1 MRARTKN
8 LIPIDYSSLIGGIT
22 VIKKKKKVLKNGT
35 LLSFLILSQMREEAT
50 DVAEEID
57 NSVTIKL
64 PLLPCWDESDDG
76 VPGVGLVWV
85 VSTLCSPFPTYSLYC
100 SAL

>member
-1 MRARTKN
+1 MPKYGA
-8 LIPIDYSSLIGGIT
+8 IEPQY
-22 VIKKKKKVLKNGT
+22 
-35 LLSFLILSQMREEAT
+35 SQMREEAT

-100 SAL
+100 SALQRSCSCRILENI